1 MRMQWATLISVLGIM
16 AGCASSPSTKPVEYL
31 DDRTA
36 MTVGALKK
44 PIELLPSGPRVG
56 VFQFGKRPSFA
67 YLGPIEWDRSGSLVY
82 GLWIHI
88 APGNE
93 RPMADIRA
101 PSTLTLMLDDGPV
114 VLTAIDAPQLGQGA
128 YQPVASWGQT
138 GYFGLTVEMLKRM
151 AASKKLE
158 LDVRNADDS
167 IVIFVPT
174 EDTSTTLTQYLHARG
189 ITGD

>member
-44 PIELLPSGPRVG
+44 PIELLPSTPRVG

-93 RPMADIRA
+93 RPMADIRS
-101 PSTLTLMLDDGPV
+101 PSALTLMLDDGPV
-114 VLTAIDAPQLGQGA
+114 VLNTIDAPQLGQGA

-138 GYFGLTVEMLKRM
+138 GYFELTVEMLKRM

-158 LDVRNADDS
+158 LDVRNVDDS

-174 EDTSTTLTQYLHARG
+174 EDTSTTLTQYMHARG